1 MVRRLTFLAL
11 LIAGGLHSDGNQVVA
26 QQATLEFL
34 AIQNPNNLL
43 QPEETVVAPQPLPA
57 DISVESD
64 TQLPVAPD
72 DPQGTSLDELVLLAQ
87 THNPALHE
95 AAAKVRVAQGN
106 AVQAGLPPNP
116 TFFTSSPQWAG
127 SVSQYNWVLGQDF
140 ITAGKLRLSQA
151 AAFRAV
157 EQSQLDFTRTRYEV
171 LTNVRRQ
178 FYLTAT
184 AQRRSE
190 VLQEL
195 SRIATS
201 SRDVGQRLRDAGES
215 NKADAM
221 LLDIEL
227 DRAQLAHEA
236 SLATLAASRKQLA
249 AIVGLPD
256 IDIGP
261 LRFDLSAE
269 TTRYDLEAVRQ
280 GVVDTNAVAA
290 IAAVEIQKTHVQLR
304 RAMAEP
310 WPNFNVQAGYQYAV
324 EGPRN
329 DQGYGQF
336 TMSLPLWNRNQG
348 GIRAARA
355 DVARATAG
363 LSRVENDLSQQTAEA
378 LGQYMAASER
388 VAIYQSRILP
398 KAREVFQLNNRLF
411 EQGQTDFLR
420 LLQAQRTLIEADLGY
435 IDAQEIRWT
444 SGATVAGLLQMEQ
457 FP

>member
-1 MVRRLTFLAL
+1 MVRRLTLLAV

-26 QQATLEFL
+26 QQTTLEFL
-34 AIQNPNNLL
+34 AVQNPNNLL

-57 DISVESD
+57 DVSVESG
-64 TQLPVAPD
+64 TQLPGAPN

-95 AAAKVRVAQGN
+95 AAAKVRVAQGT

-171 LTNVRRQ
+171 LTSVRRQ